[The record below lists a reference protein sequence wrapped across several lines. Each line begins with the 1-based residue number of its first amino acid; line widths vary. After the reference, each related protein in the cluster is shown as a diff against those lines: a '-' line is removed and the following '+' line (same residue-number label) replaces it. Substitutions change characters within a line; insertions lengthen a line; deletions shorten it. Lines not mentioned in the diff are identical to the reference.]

1 MRDKE
6 TIMLHAIK
14 ALISRRRQEKAV
26 EALSA
31 ADLADLGMTRDTVLH
46 FLRMPADAPDRVLAM
61 GRVFGL
67 SEGGLK
73 QNRSDWLD
81 MVETCAACPDRA
93 ACALVL
99 SKGALANPRDAAFCP
114 NTARF
119 TAHWAAA

>member
-1 MRDKE
+1 
-6 TIMLHAIK
+6 MLHAIK

-61 GRVFGL
+61 GHVFGL

-99 SKGALANPRDAAFCP
+99 SKGALANPRDAGFCL
-114 NTARF
+114 NKDRF
-119 TAHWAAA
+119 AAHWAAA

>member
-1 MRDKE
+1 
-6 TIMLHAIK
+6 MLHAIK